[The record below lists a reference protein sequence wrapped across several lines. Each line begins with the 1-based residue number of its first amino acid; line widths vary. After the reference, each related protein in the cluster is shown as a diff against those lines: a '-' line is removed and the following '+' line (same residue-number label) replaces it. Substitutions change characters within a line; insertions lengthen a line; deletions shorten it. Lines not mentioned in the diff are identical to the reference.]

1 MKVLITGG
9 AGFIGLHLVE
19 KLIKEQIDVV
29 IVDNLTSG
37 TKERI
42 PKSATFYEAD
52 IEDLTI
58 ENIFTIEKPDYVVH
72 LAAQVSVQ
80 VSMKNPLAD
89 CLANIAGTINLL
101 QNCMK
106 FNVKK
111 LIFASSA
118 AVYGEPAYLPIDE
131 DHPQHPISFYSLS
144 KQTSEQYIKLY
155 AKHFGLN
162 HSILRF
168 ANVYGPGQNA
178 HGEAGVI
185 SIFLNSIFQENAPII
200 YGGEQTRDFVFVKDV
215 ADGIYSALH
224 YGRNH
229 TYNLSTNTETKIN
242 QLLTSILK
250 MVNSNLTPVIKPQR
264 DGDIKQSRLDNTK
277 AINELHWVP
286 RYSLERGLQETVD
299 VYQQEL
305 IETRPK
311 KNGDG

>member
-37 TKERI
+37 IKERI
-42 PKSATFYEAD
+42 PKFAAFYEAD
-52 IEDLTI
+52 IEDSTI
-58 ENIFTIEKPDYVVH
+58 EDIFSIEKPDYVIH

-101 QNCMK
+101 QNCVK
-106 FNVKK
+106 YNVKK
-111 LIFASSA
+111 FIFASSA
-118 AVYGEPAYLPIDE
+118 AIYGEPAYLPIDE
-131 DHPQHPISFYSLS
+131 NHPQQPISFYSLS
-144 KQTSEQYIKLY
+144 KLTSEQYIKLY

-162 HSILRF
+162 YSILRF
-168 ANVYGPGQNA
+168 ANVYGPGQNT

-185 SIFLNSIFQENAPII
+185 SIFFLNSIFLENAPII
-200 YGGEQTRDFVFVKDV
+200 YGGEQTRDFVFEKDV

-242 QLLTSILK
+242 QLLTSMLK
-250 MVNSNLTPVIKPQR
+250 MVNSNLTPVIKPQC
-264 DGDIKQSRLDNTK
+264 DGDIRQSRLDNTK
-277 AINELHWVP
+277 AISELHWMP
-286 RYSLERGLQETVD
+286 GFSLDRGLQET
-299 VYQQEL
+299 L
-305 IETRPK
+305 IAIN
-311 KNGDG
+311 KNS